1 MDMFGKEQ
9 YQELELYFF
18 TYIIVTVCYKTIY
31 RAARHR
37 ALLYQTHNQLTKFLR
52 NA

>member
-18 TYIIVTVCYKTIY
+18 TYIIVTVCYKTIT
-31 RAARHR
+31 RQQSTE
-37 ALLYQTHNQLTKFLR
+37 LYFIKYTINLQNS
-52 NA
+52 

>member
-18 TYIIVTVCYKTIY
+18 TYVIVTICYKTITGQQSTE
-31 RAARHR
+31 
-37 ALLYQTHNQLTKFLR
+37 LYFIKYTINLQNS
-52 NA
+52 